1 MAWDSRLPPS
11 RGRPARRAARLGA
24 GARSEAPPPLSRS
37 ASHVRWEPG
46 AKSFVDDLIL
56 GQGFVR
62 SRAATSLRSI
72 ESHPLSQAFVAEEKA
87 AAGQKPTLPDRGRVD
102 PARASPSAPPART
115 GGGVKPHG
123 PVEGVESAGQKP
135 VPSPWGDRPRA
146 RSSTR
151 PGLAE
156 GESSHL
162 FQTRTWDS
170 LKKRPKLRQV
180 HRGKK

>member
-1 MAWDSRLPPS
+1 MAWDSRLPS
-11 RGRPARRAARLGA
+11 RGGPARRAARLGA

-87 AAGQKPTLPDRGRVD
+87 GQKPTLPPRRVD
-102 PARASPSAPPART
+102 PAGPSLRTSVAAEAR
-115 GGGVKPHG
+115 
-123 PVEGVESAGQKP
+123 AGQKP
-135 VPSPWGDRPRA
+135 VPPCPTPRWDRQRPTPRA
-146 RSSTR
+146 STR
-151 PGLAE
+151 
-156 GESSHL
+156 
-162 FQTRTWDS
+162 Q
-170 LKKRPKLRQV
+170 RPK
-180 HRGKK
+180 GGGFAP